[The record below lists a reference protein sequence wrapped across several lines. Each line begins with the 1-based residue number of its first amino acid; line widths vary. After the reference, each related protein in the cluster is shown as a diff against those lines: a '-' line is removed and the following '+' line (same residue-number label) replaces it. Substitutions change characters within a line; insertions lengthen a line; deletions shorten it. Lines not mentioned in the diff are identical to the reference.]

1 METHGPGA
9 MFKTTL
15 FPVLLSQGCQA
26 TGSLTPAIVT
36 KSLPEHQSSSSLAP
50 FPCPAEANQS
60 PVANPHPFLVAL
72 APQGHTQNSRDRVV
86 LWPSAPLP

>member
-1 METHGPGA
+1 

-15 FPVLLSQGCQA
+15 FPVLPSQGCRA

-36 KSLPEHQSSSSLAP
+36 KSLPEHQSSSSPAP

-60 PVANPHPFLVAL
+60 PVASPHPFLVAL
-72 APQGHTQNSRDRVV
+72 VPQGHTQDSRDRVV